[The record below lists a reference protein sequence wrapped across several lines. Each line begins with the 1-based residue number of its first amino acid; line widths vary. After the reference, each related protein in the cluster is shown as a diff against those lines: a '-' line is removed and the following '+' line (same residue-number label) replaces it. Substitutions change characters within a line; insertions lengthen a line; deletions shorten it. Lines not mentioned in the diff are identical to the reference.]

1 MKAKPA
7 FHWVLVAL
15 LCGMAA
21 SAIGV
26 CTNCVGIFYTP
37 VSDSLG
43 VLRGSFALHATI
55 SQLATSCIALAVPK
69 LMGRF
74 RYKRLLLCGVT
85 VAVLSTA
92 AMAFSRELW
101 LFYLTGLLRG
111 LGVGLFSTVPIT
123 IILTNWF
130 HKSHLTNWFHKSH
143 GVATSITLSFSGL
156 AGAVCSPLF
165 TRCVTV
171 LGWENAYL
179 VMAAAILLFTLPAL
193 LVPFTAD
200 PRQMG
205 MRPYGDYGEQKD
217 DCRPAATFR
226 YKNAA
231 FLCLCVMTLLHT
243 SIAGIAQHFT
253 GFALSIRLTAE
264 TGALMMSLSMVGN
277 ILTKLLI
284 GILSDRIGPVKACI
298 SMILL
303 NACAL
308 LLSLYGSASQ
318 SALVLY
324 AAALLY
330 GSVYSVGAVGF
341 SLLCRR
347 FFGLENYS
355 KAYSVIGLLTTT
367 GSAIS
372 LPLIGYLYDFTGSYL
387 PMFWIALGF
396 HGVNLAL
403 LWAISRLVK
412 VKRNEHINEK

>member
-1 MKAKPA
+1 MKTKPA

-26 CTNCVGIFYTP
+26 CMNCVGIFYTP
-37 VSDSLG
+37 VSESLG

-55 SQLATSCIALAVPK
+55 SQLATSFTALAVPK
-69 LMGRF
+69 LMVRF
-74 RYKRLLLCGVT
+74 RYKRLLLCGAAA
-85 VAVLSTA
+85 AVLSTV

-101 LFYLTGLLRG
+101 QFYLLGLLRG
-111 LGVGLFSTVPIT
+111 MGVGLFSTVPIT

-130 HKSHLTNWFHKSH
+130 HKSH
-143 GVATSITLSFSGL
+143 GIATSITLSFSGL

-165 TRCVTV
+165 TRCITV
-171 LGWENAYL
+171 FGWENTYL

-205 MRPYGDYGEQKD
+205 LRPYGDYGEQKAA
-217 DCRPAATFR
+217 PAASATFR

-231 FLCLCVMTLLHT
+231 FICLCVMTLLHT

-253 GFALSIRLTAE
+253 GFTLSIRLTAE

-284 GILSDRIGPVKACI
+284 GILSDNLGPVKACA
-298 SMILL
+298 SMIAL

-308 LLSLYGSASQ
+308 LLSLFGSAAQ
-318 SALVLY
+318 SALILY
-324 AAALLY
+324 IAALLY

-341 SLLCRR
+341 SLLSRK
-347 FFGLENYS
+347 FFGPENYS

-367 GSAIS
+367 GSALS

-396 HGVNLAL
+396 HGVNLVL
-403 LWAISRLVK
+403 LWVVA
-412 VKRNEHINEK
+412 KRAKGKYN

>member
-1 MKAKPA
+1 MKKRPA

-26 CTNCVGIFYTP
+26 CMNCVGIFYTP

-43 VLRGSFALHATI
+43 VLRGSFAMHATI
-55 SQLATSCIALAVPK
+55 SQLATSLAALIVPK
-69 LMGRF
+69 LMDRF
-74 RYKRLLLCGVT
+74 PYKRLLLGGVAA
-85 VAVLSTA
+85 AVLSTI
-92 AMAFSRELW
+92 AMAYSRELW
-101 LFYLTGLLRG
+101 QFYLLGLLRG

-130 HKSHLTNWFHKSH
+130 HKSH
-143 GVATSITLSFSGL
+143 GIATSITLSFSGL

-165 TRCVTV
+165 TRCII
-171 LGWENAYL
+171 LWGWENTYL
-179 VMAAAILLFTLPAL
+179 VMAAAILLFTLSA
-193 LVPFTAD
+193 VVIPFTSA
-200 PRQMG
+200 PQAMG
-205 MRPYGDYGEQKD
+205 LRPYGDYGEDKSTY
-217 DCRPAATFR
+217 AAETKFS
-226 YKNAA
+226 YKNTA
-231 FLCLCVMTLLHT
+231 FLCLCVVTLLHT

-284 GILSDRIGPVKACI
+284 GILSDKFGP
-298 SMILL
+298 
-303 NACAL
+303 
-308 LLSLYGSASQ
+308 
-318 SALVLY
+318 
-324 AAALLY
+324 
-330 GSVYSVGAVGF
+330 
-341 SLLCRR
+341 
-347 FFGLENYS
+347 ENYS

-396 HGVNLAL
+396 HTVNLVL
-403 LWAISRLVK
+403 LWVIAKLT
-412 VKRNEHINEK
+412 KREYNDR

>member
-1 MKAKPA
+1 MKTKPA
-7 FHWVLVAL
+7 FHWMLVAL

-26 CTNCVGIFYTP
+26 CMNCVGIFYTP
-37 VSDSLG
+37 VSESLE

-55 SQLATSCIALAVPK
+55 SQLATSFTALAVPK
-69 LMGRF
+69 LMSCF
-74 RYKRLLLCGVT
+74 RYKRLLFCGAAA
-85 VAVLSTA
+85 AVLSTV
-92 AMAFSRELW
+92 AMAFSWELW
-101 LFYLTGLLRG
+101 QFYLLGLLRG
-111 LGVGLFSTVPIT
+111 MGVGLFSTVPIT

-130 HKSHLTNWFHKSH
+130 HKSH
-143 GVATSITLSFSGL
+143 GIATSITLSFSGL

-165 TRCVTV
+165 TRCITAF
-171 LGWENAYL
+171 GWENTYL

-205 MRPYGDYGEQKD
+205 LRPYGDYGEQKAA
-217 DCRPAATFR
+217 PAAPATFR
-226 YKNAA
+226 YKDAA
-231 FLCLCVMTLLHT
+231 FICLCVMTLLHT

-284 GILSDRIGPVKACI
+284 GILSDNLGPVKACA
-298 SMILL
+298 SMIAL
-303 NACAL
+303 NAYAL
-308 LLSLYGSASQ
+308 LLSLFGSAAQ
-318 SALVLY
+318 SALILY
-324 AAALLY
+324 IAALLY

-341 SLLCRR
+341 SLLSRK
-347 FFGLENYS
+347 FFGPENYS

-367 GSAIS
+367 GSALS

-396 HGVNLAL
+396 HGVNLVL
-403 LWAISRLVK
+403 LWVVA
-412 VKRNEHINEK
+412 KRAKGKYN

>member
-26 CTNCVGIFYTP
+26 CMNCVGIFYTP

-55 SQLATSCIALAVPK
+55 SQLATSFIALVVPK

-74 RYKRLLLCGVT
+74 RYKRLLLCGVA

-130 HKSHLTNWFHKSH
+130 HKSH

-171 LGWENAYL
+171 FGWENAYL

-217 DCRPAATFR
+217 GCRPAATFR

-284 GILSDRIGPVKACI
+284 GILSDRIGPVKACV
-298 SMILL
+298 SMIVL

-341 SLLCRR
+341 SLLSRR
-347 FFGLENYS
+347 FFGSENYS

-412 VKRNEHINEK
+412 AKRNEHINEK

>member
-1 MKAKPA
+1 MKTKPA

-26 CTNCVGIFYTP
+26 CMNCVGIFYIP
-37 VSDSLG
+37 VSESLR

-55 SQLATSCIALAVPK
+55 SQLATSFTALAVPK
-69 LMGRF
+69 LMAHF
-74 RYKRLLLCGVT
+74 RYKRLLLCGAAA
-85 VAVLSTA
+85 AVLSTV

-101 LFYLTGLLRG
+101 QFYLLGLLRG
-111 LGVGLFSTVPIT
+111 MGVGLFSTVPIT

-130 HKSHLTNWFHKSH
+130 HKSQ
-143 GVATSITLSFSGL
+143 GIATSITLSFSGL

-165 TRCVTV
+165 TRSITV
-171 LGWENAYL
+171 FGWENTYL
-179 VMAAAILLFTLPAL
+179 AMAAAILLFTLPAL

-205 MRPYGDYGEQKD
+205 LRPYGDYGEQKAA
-217 DCRPAATFR
+217 PTAPATFR

-231 FLCLCVMTLLHT
+231 FIGLCVMTLLHT

-284 GILSDRIGPVKACI
+284 GILSDKLGPVKACA
-298 SMILL
+298 SMIAL

-308 LLSLYGSASQ
+308 LLSLFGSATQ

-324 AAALLY
+324 IAALLY

-341 SLLCRR
+341 SLLSRN
-347 FFGLENYS
+347 FFGPENYS

-367 GSAIS
+367 GSALS

-396 HGVNLAL
+396 HGVNLVL
-403 LWAISRLVK
+403 LWVVTKRVK
-412 VKRNEHINEK
+412 GKYN